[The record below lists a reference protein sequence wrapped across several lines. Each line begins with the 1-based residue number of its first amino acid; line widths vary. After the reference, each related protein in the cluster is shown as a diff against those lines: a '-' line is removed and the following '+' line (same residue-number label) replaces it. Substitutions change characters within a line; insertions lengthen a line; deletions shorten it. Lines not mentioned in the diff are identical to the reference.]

1 MIWTLFLSLASLF
14 MTSTAQFVFQQNQTD
29 KNSLIIFHTTLQ
41 LCIQVNYVSLYFCL
55 GNHLFA
61 CTNGEFIFIF

>member
-1 MIWTLFLSLASLF
+1 